1 MVPVPYSRGR
11 LICYSDRFHDF
22 FVTVPR
28 FYKDV
33 YVNSFFLRTARLR
46 NSVPIECFSLT
57 YDLNGFKPG
66 NHRHLFSV
74 GSF

>member
-11 LICYSDRFHDF
+11 SISYSDRFHDF
-22 FVTVPR
+22 SVN
-28 FYKDV
+28 YKDV

-46 NSVPIECFSLT
+46 NFVPIECFSLT

-66 NHRHLFSV
+66 NHRHFFSV
-74 GSF
+74 GSI